1 MAAAVATVVALA
13 AAATPVLAV
22 VALAA
27 DIWASGAAARI
38 SVAWRVMEA
47 LAANIS
53 DSGGHVGNG
62 GIGLRQHAFHR
73 FGRNRSGYGFYGA
86 YPDCYDWYELH
97 PDQPLPLSCS

>member
-1 MAAAVATVVALA
+1 MAVAAATVVALA

-27 DIWASGAAARI
+27 DIWASAAAARI
-38 SVAWRVMEA
+38 SAAWRMMEF
-47 LAANIS
+47 
-53 DSGGHVGNG
+53 GGHAGAG

-73 FGRNRSGYGFYGA
+73 FGRYRPGYGFYGA